1 MATIQQYPI
10 NSVTADD
17 TVLGTKVPTTP
28 TEEAITSTFLVQDI
42 VNLTLGSGTLN
53 TIPLWTPSGTKLG
66 DSVIAQSGTKVGIGT
81 TSPGATL
88 EVVGGV
94 KIGNDTTSVPDYTKA
109 GTLRYRAEGL
119 DQTGFS
125 YVDVCMQVGGDA
137 GSVTGVY
144 SWKNIITR
152 QMNAG

>member
-53 TIPLWTPSGTKLG
+53 KVPLWTPSGTKLG
-66 DSVIAQSGTKVGIGT
+66 DSVIAQSGTDIGVGT

-88 EVVGGV
+88 EVVGGI
-94 KIGNDTTSVPDYTKA
+94 KFGDDTSVA
-109 GTLRYRAEGL
+109 SASNVGTIRYR
-119 DQTGFS
+119 QTGVSPTGFT
-125 YVDVCMQVGGDA
+125 YVDICMYVGG
-137 GSVTGVY
+137 TVY
-144 SWKNIITR
+144 SWKNIIT
-152 QMNAG
+152 QPLNAG